1 MRPLLGPQFR
11 RTVALAL
18 LAACIQ
24 SPAWSVL
31 PSEKL
36 SDPRL
41 ESRASVLSKRIRC
54 VVCQNQSIDDSSAP
68 LAADLRILLRERIT
82 AGDTDAQAI
91 DYLVQRYG
99 NFVLLK
105 PPFQPD
111 TWFLW
116 LAPFGVLIIAL
127 AAFASHI
134 RKNPAVGP
142 WSPENDEEGEQLA

>member
-1 MRPLLGPQFR
+1 MSTLFGSRFR

-18 LAACIQ
+18 LVVSVQ

-36 SDPRL
+36 SDPGL
-41 ESRASVLSKRIRC
+41 EARASVISKQIRC
-54 VVCQNQSIDDSSAP
+54 VVCQNQSIDDLSAP
-68 LAADLRILLRERIT
+68 LAADLRVLLRERIA
-82 AGDTDAQAI
+82 AGDSDEQAVG
-91 DYLVQRYG
+91 YLVQRYG

-116 LAPFGVLIIAL
+116 LAPFGVLAIAL
-127 AAFASHI
+127 MAFAAQI
-134 RKNPAVGP
+134 RKNPAERR
-142 WSPENDEEGEQLA
+142 WLPEADDENEQPA